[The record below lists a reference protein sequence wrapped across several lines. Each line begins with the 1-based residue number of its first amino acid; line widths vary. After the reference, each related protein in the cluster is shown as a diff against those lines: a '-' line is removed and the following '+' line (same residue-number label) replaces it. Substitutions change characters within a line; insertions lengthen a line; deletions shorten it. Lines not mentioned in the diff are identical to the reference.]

1 MSRDLRWAVTCEGPF
16 SASRGITRV
25 GRSPSCRGGDN
36 SSGEI
41 NCGSRF
47 IIIVVG
53 RGVDVALSASLR
65 SLTQRGGER
74 QLRGRATGAG
84 TGVGPS
90 HSTGLVPSPARVP
103 SGRTRTERF
112 CPSLSPGVT
121 RTPVSEGAGCRERG
135 RSRDSP
141 LSRGSPCCQR
151 DSSVAG
157 GRGSPLPPPS
167 AARQS
172 PSCTARCPYKG
183 REKLK
188 NALSE
193 RFLPPFRPSRSA
205 LAMAAARRHAAARC
219 QSQEGPWMLL
229 NCIFPVL
236 STGAVSASWS
246 PVLLPSITPMLV
258 PRSDCHGEACWGAGT
273 PAGWEHPPWTCV
285 LG

>member
-1 MSRDLRWAVTCEGPF
+1 MGGRCPSPVPPAARRLSPRGGCGGRHRGRGHGEGSMSRDLRWAGTCEGPF

-25 GRSPSCRGGDN
+25 GHSPSYRGGDN

-74 QLRGRATGAG
+74 GVKGSCAAERRERVRA
-84 TGVGPS
+84 
-90 HSTGLVPSPARVP
+90 LVPSPARVP
-103 SGRTRTERF
+103 SGRTQTERF

-121 RTPVSEGAGCRERG
+121 RTPVSEGAGRRERG

-157 GRGSPLPPPS
+157 GRGSPLPPPP
-167 AARQS
+167 Q
-172 PSCTARCPYKG
+172 RCPP
-183 REKLK
+183 ESCL
-188 NALSE
+188 
-193 RFLPPFRPSRSA
+193 
-205 LAMAAARRHAAARC
+205 H
-219 QSQEGPWMLL
+219 
-229 NCIFPVL
+229 
-236 STGAVSASWS
+236 S
-246 PVLLPSITPMLV
+246 PVPI
-258 PRSDCHGEACWGAGT
+258 
-273 PAGWEHPPWTCV
+273 
-285 LG
+285 